1 VLPSAHV
8 GDVRLS
14 RSASGCASVRSAF
27 AEFHRNQPAATP
39 RHSPHF
45 RPLISAETRIS
56 ARKMCDAKKPPYN
69 CHRTSSIRAFFT

>member
-1 VLPSAHV
+1 MQSARR
-8 GDVRLS
+8 D
-14 RSASGCASVRSAF
+14 
-27 AEFHRNQPAATP
+27 AATP

-56 ARKMCDAKKPPYN
+56 AREMCDAKKPPYN

>member
-1 VLPSAHV
+1 MLPSAHV
-8 GDVRLS
+8 GEVRLS
-14 RSASGCASVRSAF
+14 HSTGRRVSIRSAF
-27 AEFHRNQPAATP
+27 AEFHCNQAAATP

-56 ARKMCDAKKPPYN
+56 AREMCDAKKPPYN